1 MKYIYINRTTVL
13 PFTKR
18 MEMMQKQ
25 RNAMCLNEESTPV
38 IEHKELVIENTP
50 TYNEETQELY
60 SWFEDGD
67 VITKKFEVIEKEVIE
82 DEN

>member
-1 MKYIYINRTTVL
+1 MKYIYVNRTTVL

-25 RNAMCLNEESTPV
+25 RNAMCLNEESTQV
-38 IEHKELVIENTP
+38 IEPKELVVEEKP

-60 SWFEDGD
+60 SWFEDGEL
-67 VITKKFEVIEKEVIE
+67 ITKKFEVVEKEIT
-82 DEN
+82 N

>member
-1 MKYIYINRTTVL
+1 MKYIYVNRTTVL

-25 RNAMCLNEESTPV
+25 RNSMWLNEESTPV
-38 IEHKELVIENTP
+38 IKPKELVIENIP
-50 TYNEETQELY
+50 IYDEKTQELY

-67 VITKKFEVIEKEVIE
+67 VITKKFEVIDKEV
-82 DEN
+82 

>member
-1 MKYIYINRTTVL
+1 MTYIYVNRTTVL

-25 RNAMCLNEESTPV
+25 RNVMCVNEESTPV
-38 IEHKELVIENTP
+38 IKPKELVIENTP
-50 TYNEETQELY
+50 TYNEETQELF

-67 VITKKFEVIEKEVIE
+67 VITKKFEVIDKEA
-82 DEN
+82 

>member
-1 MKYIYINRTTVL
+1 MKYIYVNRTTVL

-25 RNAMCLNEESTPV
+25 RNAMCVNEESTPV
-38 IEHKELVIENTP
+38 IKPKELVIENTP
-50 TYNEETQELY
+50 TYNEKTQELY

-67 VITKKFEVIEKEVIE
+67 VITKKFEVIDKEE
-82 DEN
+82 E